1 MLTLFSIVN
10 TEENYPTF
18 ITNIVSVSKVFKQS
32 GVLTPSVISEF
43 ENGNLTKLNE
53 CFDISQ
59 MRSPLNSVSKPDVL
73 LASCESCEYRICY
86 TLRPLF

>member
-10 TEENYPTF
+10 TEENYPSF

-43 ENGNLTKLNE
+43 ENGNLNE
-53 CFDISQ
+53 GIIDISQ
-59 MRSPLNSVSKPDVL
+59 MRSPLNSVSKGL
-73 LASCESCEYRICY
+73 MCY
-86 TLRPLF
+86 YTPPL